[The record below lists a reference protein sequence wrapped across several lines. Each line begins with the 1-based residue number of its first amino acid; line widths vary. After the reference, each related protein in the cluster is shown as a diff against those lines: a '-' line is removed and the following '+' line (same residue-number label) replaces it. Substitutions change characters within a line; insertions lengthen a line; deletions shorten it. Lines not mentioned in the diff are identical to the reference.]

1 MSDFPLPPRP
11 ATPQVLVHRL
21 PDKIEA
27 TDESR
32 KPEKYVVL
40 ITGSTNAP
48 GKVQIAREV
57 SATLSCQWYSGD
69 SMHES
74 AAKAASIG
82 FGRTAASTGATG
94 DAGPVDTPLP
104 TGPNEAR
111 YQRMWLSK
119 MTRTGLLFPE
129 ESRAATEGFSG
140 FGGSSSTS
148 TSRRGSASSVASVSS
163 STAPGSS
170 IASSR
175 RESASF
181 VHSGPPPSSTF
192 PSEGSVAN
200 LHSIPLSDKERRRIA
215 NPVLMVLTHPELE
228 QWHKDAIR
236 SAVKD
241 YSIGIIFVP
250 LERGNEQ
257 SDDEEEL
264 PILRPLDPTTMTNFP
279 TSFDSFA
286 RKAQTV
292 PSLDEELK
300 LHIDFDNDVEGK
312 IAEITEAVRDMIGLD
327 GKLI

>member
-21 PDKIEA
+21 PDKIE
-27 TDESR
+27 DSDNSR

-40 ITGSTNAP
+40 ISGSTNAP

-57 SATLSCQWYSGD
+57 SAALSCAFYLGD

-74 AAKAASIG
+74 AAKAASVG
-82 FGRTAASTGATG
+82 FNRQMPTTGMSS
-94 DAGPVDTPLP
+94 DAGAVESPTPL
-104 TGPNEAR
+104 GPNEAR

-129 ESRAATEGFSG
+129 KSRAAGEGFSG
-140 FGGSSSTS
+140 FGGASSTS

-163 STAPGSS
+163 SAAPGSS

-175 RESASF
+175 RESTSF
-181 VHSGPPPSSTF
+181 AHSGPPASSTF
-192 PSEGSVAN
+192 SSEGPVAN
-200 LHSIPLSDKERRRIA
+200 LHTSIPPSEKERRRLA

-228 QWHKDAIR
+228 QWHRDAIR
-236 SAVKD
+236 KAVKD

-250 LERGNEQ
+250 LERG
-257 SDDEEEL
+257 SDEGGDEEEL
-264 PILRPLDPTTMTNFP
+264 PILRPLDPTTMTSFP
-279 TSFDSFA
+279 TSFRAFA
-286 RKAQTV
+286 SNARRV

-300 LHIDFDNDVEGK
+300 LNIDIENDMEGQ
-312 IAEITEAVRDMIGLD
+312 IAEITESVRDMIN
-327 GKLI
+327 IEV